1 MFILENNL
9 CPCLIAFSFGKV
21 DNLQCFQ
28 LVFFLV
34 KVFSSCWGHQKLK
47 KVLEKHNIF
56 SLL

>member
-34 KVFSSCWGHQKLK
+34 KVFSSCWGH
-47 KVLEKHNIF
+47 
-56 SLL
+56 